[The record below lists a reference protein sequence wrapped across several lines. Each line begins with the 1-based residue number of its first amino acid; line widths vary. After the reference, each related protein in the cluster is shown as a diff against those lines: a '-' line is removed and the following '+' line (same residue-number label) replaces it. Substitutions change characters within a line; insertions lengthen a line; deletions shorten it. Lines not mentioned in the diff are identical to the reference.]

1 MSAPRGALLGALLG
15 LLTSAGCGNS
25 AAPASSE
32 ASGSPA
38 SGAPVA
44 SSPAPVDD
52 DDVPA
57 SMRECHQCHRRV
69 VETFLRHGMA
79 DSLGALPVAPHGE
92 LANPSSGNRYRLEA
106 SAAGGTLTA
115 TFPDGG
121 QRRQRLVGRI
131 GAGRLDTSFVATELD
146 PLGHDTGRLFFIPL
160 EWITGQGLALAPFEQ
175 GPAPA
180 GLDQPVTPR
189 CLECHTDEAAAL
201 DELYPRNGLGSDA
214 LARLR
219 PLDCSTCHGD
229 VARHA
234 DLMLDRAQPSAE
246 GDIGLTRLSG
256 LPAPEQRDH
265 CARCHLEGDAN
276 LVLAPRGAG
285 PLPGTRPTLVP
296 ARPGDDF
303 RFVGQLERLALSPCY
318 RGSPQMTC
326 TSCHLPHTAVAEQGV
341 AAFDEACLRCH
352 AVADCSR
359 PATLRVEDVTGA
371 PARSAS
377 GCVDCHVRRSQPF
390 DIPGLVSADHFV
402 RRSIPRPATAPYRS
416 AADPSGPLVVFDDG
430 RLAEALATEGGR
442 RWSEGLI
449 ALGLAKQQRM
459 AEAGALLARFPAPG
473 SDAARAPSAP
483 AGLPPLEASA
493 DFHHVRGLV
502 LEALGER
509 AAAEAAYGDAL
520 ACDPEHPESRVNR
533 GSLRLARGDAAGA
546 AEDASLLAGLH
557 PDSEMPWNLRA
568 LVASRAGDG
577 AAAAAALAESAARW
591 PSSAAVWQ
599 QLGRLLLARGDPGAR
614 AALER
619 AAVLAPG
626 LPGLQQELQQS
637 SGR

>member
-1 MSAPRGALLGALLG
+1 MSERRGALLAVALLG
-15 LLTSAGCGNS
+15 LLTSAGCGNG
-25 AAPASSE
+25 AAPQPSDSE
-32 ASGSPA
+32 GSTA
-38 SGAPVA
+38 E
-44 SSPAPVDD
+44 
-52 DDVPA
+52 VPA

-79 DSLGALPVAPHGE
+79 DSLGALPVAPQGE
-92 LANPSSGNRYRLEA
+92 LQNPRSGNRYRLEV

-115 TFPDGG
+115 DFPDGG
-121 QRRQRLVGRI
+121 RRRQRLVGRI

-146 PLGHDTGRLFFIPL
+146 GAGHDTGRLFFIPL
-160 EWITGQGLALAPFEQ
+160 EWLSGRGLALAPFEQ
-175 GPAPA
+175 SPAPA

-189 CLECHTDEAAAL
+189 CLECHTDQAAAL
-201 DELYPRNGLGSDA
+201 EELYPRNGLGADA

-234 DLMLDRAQPSAE
+234 DLMLDRAQPSAA
-246 GDIGLTRLSG
+246 GDIGLPRLG
-256 LPAPEQRDH
+256 ALPAPEQRDR

-285 PLPGTRPTLVP
+285 PLTATRPTLVP
-296 ARPGDDF
+296 AQPGDDF
-303 RFVGQLERLALSPCY
+303 RFVGQLERLALSPCF
-318 RGSPQMTC
+318 RGSPSMTC
-326 TSCHLPHTAVAEQGV
+326 TSCHQPHSAVAEQGV
-341 AAFDEACLRCH
+341 AAFDDACQRCH
-352 AVADCSR
+352 AAATDCAR
-359 PATLRVEDVTGA
+359 PAALRVEEVTGA
-371 PARSAS
+371 PARSAA

-402 RRSIPRPATAPYRS
+402 RRHIPRPATAPYRS
-416 AADPSGPLVVFDDG
+416 AADPTGPLVVFDDG
-430 RLAEALATEGGR
+430 RLAEALASDAGR

-449 ALGLAKQQRM
+449 ALGRAKQQRM
-459 AEAGALLARFPAPG
+459 AEAGPLLARFPAPG
-473 SDAARAPSAP
+473 SSAARAPSAP
-483 AGLPPLEASA
+483 AGLPPLETSA

-502 LEALGER
+502 LEALGDL

-557 PDSEMPWNLRA
+557 PASELPWNLRA
-568 LVASRAGDG
+568 LIASRAGDT

-599 QLGRLLLARGDPGAR
+599 QLGRLLLARGEPGAR

-619 AAVLAPG
+619 AAALSPS
-626 LPGLQQELQQS
+626 LPGLQQDLEQS